1 MIASMLAHYEQSVHG
16 MLPIWSHMA
25 NENWCMT
32 GYHSVSVLSD
42 AIAKGLKIDGKEA
55 LKAMVST
62 STVPWYGGLGE
73 YMKLGY
79 VPLEAT
85 STAASNT
92 LEYAYDDWAIA
103 AAAQKLGRLRLW
115 PSRHSRSRPKAW
127 GQENGR

>member
-1 MIASMLAHYEQSVHG
+1 

-42 AIAKGLKIDGKEA
+42 AIAKGLHVDGDKA
-55 LKAMVST
+55 LEAMVST
-62 STVPWYGGLGE
+62 SSVPWYSGLGE
-73 YMKLGY
+73 YMELGY
-79 VPLEAT
+79 VPLEKT

-103 AAAQKLGRLRLW
+103 TAAERL
-115 PSRHSRSRPKAW
+115 
-127 GQENGR
+127 